1 MKRSGSKLIA
11 KAGSVK
17 NISKA
22 GYRFAFELVLE
33 SCDNMLGNSDVVC
46 TWERGPKLLAT
57 EPFKI
62 QKSKRNVAFD
72 GASLQQEVTM
82 FKKKKSDSD
91 FEAKVYRLALRQGS
105 ETGKVVGKIDL
116 NFAGMVLTF
125 GQSFGSF
132 LFLCLSLLCLKRSCF
147 SNLLVS

>member
-22 GYRFAFELVLE
+22 GYRFSFELVLE

-46 TWERGPKLLAT
+46 TWERGPKVLST
-57 EPFKI
+57 DPVKI
-62 QKSKRNVAFD
+62 QKSKRSCAFD
-72 GASLQQEVTM
+72 GATLRQEVTM
-82 FKKKKSDSD
+82 FKKKKSDAD
-91 FEAKVYRLALRQGS
+91 FEPKVYRLAIRQGS

-116 NFAGMVLTF
+116 NFAGT
-125 GQSFGSF
+125 
-132 LFLCLSLLCLKRSCF
+132 
-147 SNLLVS
+147 